1 MQRSRAMT
9 HRARRSDM
17 QLEPTAGPAIAPMLG
32 VFALLG
38 PPAGFVA
45 LALILTATGTNPEG
59 VWIILYALHPLGM
72 LLIYACGLAPAVAT
86 GAILQSQWHRP
97 WIRSAIGAAATGAT
111 VSGLWA
117 VVGLGL
123 LFPRSIDT
131 SVAYVAV
138 IGAFAAL
145 VCARVV
151 RSCLRGEG

>member
-1 MQRSRAMT
+1 
-9 HRARRSDM
+9 
-17 QLEPTAGPAIAPMLG
+17 
-32 VFALLG
+32 
-38 PPAGFVA
+38 
-45 LALILTATGTNPEG
+45 
-59 VWIILYALHPLGM
+59 
-72 LLIYACGLAPAVAT
+72 LAPAVAT